1 MKALLAL
8 CVLLA
13 GCAQLGLVKPQTT
26 DQKLAYAYGGI
37 ISAQQSIAQATTAG
51 LLTSAQATNA
61 NNMTLA
67 AKATLDTARS
77 LETTNATG
85 AANDLQLA
93 TTAITA
99 LQAYLTSAG
108 VK

>member
-1 MKALLAL
+1 MKYLL
-8 CVLLA
+8 VLTLLLS

-26 DQKLAYAYGGI
+26 DQKLAYAQGAVI
-37 ISAQQSIAQATTAG
+37 AAQQSITQAVTAH

-67 AKATLDTARS
+67 ALATITTARS
-77 LETTNATG
+77 VENSNATA

-93 TTAITA
+93 TSAIA
-99 LQAYLTSAG
+99 AIQSYLQSAG